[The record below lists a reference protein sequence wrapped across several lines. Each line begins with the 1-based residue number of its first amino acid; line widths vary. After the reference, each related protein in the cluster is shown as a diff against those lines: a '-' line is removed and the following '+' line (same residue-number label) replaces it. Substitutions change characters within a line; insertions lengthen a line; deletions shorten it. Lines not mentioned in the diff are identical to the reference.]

1 MDQPDRL
8 AEAEKQLRLF
18 VESNGNEPY
27 SAELKQL
34 TDRLGEIRDGLRNT
48 AGPSDQR

>member
-1 MDQPDRL
+1 MVEPDRL

-18 VESNGNEPY
+18 VETNGNEPY

-34 TDRLGEIRDGLRNT
+34 RQRLGEIRTGL
-48 AGPSDQR
+48 AS